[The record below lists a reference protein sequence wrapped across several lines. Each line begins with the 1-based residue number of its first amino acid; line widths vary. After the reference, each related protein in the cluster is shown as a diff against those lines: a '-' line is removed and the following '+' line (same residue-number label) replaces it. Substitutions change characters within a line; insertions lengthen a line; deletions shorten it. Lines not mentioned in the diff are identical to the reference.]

1 MARLTKTTFCVPN
14 LKLPFFKLPF
24 CDAIHVCPMPNIKA
38 PTVLNWPCTMSPI
51 GLLFAVAD
59 IDYPWRKRYCAESP
73 TYTYGS
79 LWTVCIWSAASSVRA
94 ATVDL
99 RTFKATREREE
110 HQVASARERSS
121 ASGSPKHRSM
131 RKLGVGYRERQNV
144 LV

>member
-1 MARLTKTTFCVPN
+1 MDCDGFVSRFGQVGGGFDPVRISTRRRKAGTKLGSSSC
-14 LKLPFFKLPF
+14 
-24 CDAIHVCPMPNIKA
+24 A
-38 PTVLNWPCTMSPI
+38 PI
-51 GLLFAVAD
+51 GLLFALAD

-131 RKLGVGYRERQNV
+131 RKLGVGYRERQN
-144 LV
+144 